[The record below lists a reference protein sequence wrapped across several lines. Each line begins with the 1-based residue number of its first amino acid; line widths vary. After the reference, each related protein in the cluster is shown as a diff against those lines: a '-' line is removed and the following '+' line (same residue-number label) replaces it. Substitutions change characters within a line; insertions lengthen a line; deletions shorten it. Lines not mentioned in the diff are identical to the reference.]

1 MLELIY
7 IAVII
12 IGFVTAYIVSLY
24 SLAVFIDPDEIDDI
38 LPNVSA
44 FHKKILLRMAD
55 DSRAL
60 IQVAE
65 IFKSFVLVLVSFM
78 MLLLLEMFAH
88 HFEISM
94 LIVNIFGLL
103 FIWFL
108 YLAVVEIFPRY
119 RTRSAVN
126 EKMIKHLWIFSI
138 TFVLFQPIIKIYRAA
153 LLRSESSEHVTE
165 EDKEDI
171 LERAIETVAERAG
184 IGQSIVDD
192 EEKEMINQ
200 IFLLDQT
207 VVREIMVPRVNM
219 VGIDKKM
226 TFTEIR
232 ELVTRDGHSRYP
244 VYDDT
249 IDKIIGLIYVK
260 DLFNKMP
267 EAGEKFNINKYLRKP
282 YLVPETKVIGDL
294 LREFK
299 NKRQHIAVVIDEYG
313 GIAGLVTLEDIIEE
327 IFGEIQDEH
336 DRESDEIVQLAQGL
350 WLVDANMM
358 VEKLQDTL
366 DTEFDQEDYD
376 SIGGLIYDLVGSV
389 PEEGRKIKWNSFEF
403 TVEEVEGQRIKT
415 VKVKYNGTNSH

>member
-7 IAVII
+7 III
-12 IGFVTAYIVSLY
+12 IVTSFVAAYIVSLY
-24 SLAVFIDPDEIDDI
+24 SLAVFIDPDEIDEI
-38 LPNVSA
+38 LPHVSK
-44 FHKKILLRMAD
+44 FHKKILIRMAE
-55 DSRAL
+55 DSRAFM
-60 IQVAE
+60 QVEE
-65 IFKSFVLVLVSFM
+65 IFKSFVLVVVSFF
-78 MLLLLEMFAH
+78 MLALLDLFAH
-88 HFEISM
+88 HFSISM
-94 LIVNIFGLL
+94 IIVNTFGLL
-103 FIWFL
+103 FVWLL
-108 YLAVVEIFPRY
+108 YLAIVEIAPRY
-119 RTRSAVN
+119 RSRNAVN
-126 EKMIKHLWIFSI
+126 DKMIKFLWIFSLI
-138 TFVLFQPIIKIYRAA
+138 FVLFAPILKIYRAA
-153 LLRSESSEHVTE
+153 LLRSEGSDHFTE

-171 LERAIETVAERAG
+171 VERAIETVAERAG

-219 VGIDKKM
+219 VGIDKNMAFK
-226 TFTEIR
+226 EIR

-244 VYDDT
+244 VYDET

-267 EAGEKFNINKYLRKP
+267 EAGENFNINKYLRKP
-282 YLVPETKVIGDL
+282 YLVPETKVIGEL

-336 DRESDEIVQLAQGL
+336 DREDDEIVKLPDGR

-358 VEKLQDTL
+358 LEKLQDTL
-366 DTEFDQEDYD
+366 DTEFDQGDYD

-389 PEEGRKIKWNSFEF
+389 PEEGRKIKWHSFEF
-403 TVEEVEGQRIKT
+403 MVDKVEGQRIKT
-415 VKVKYNGTNSH
+415 VKVKYNSSNGR